1 MKKLL
6 RLTRPQ
12 FMLASLVLFILGAA
26 WAVILGAPV
35 PLGRLL
41 LGYLVILPAQL
52 SNSFS
57 NDSFDLET
65 DRHGSPTLF
74 SGGTGT
80 LVEYPELRRSA
91 VRIALVLAA
100 CSLALGILFVRL
112 YAYPAWFLGLV
123 LLGNFLGWFYSAPPL
138 RLAYHGLGEIS
149 TALTAGLLIPAMGYL
164 AVRGLLDGNGL
175 LFAIPLVLCSLA
187 FILVVEIPDMEA
199 DRLGGKRTW
208 VAQRGR
214 GFGFSVAGAMLLAAT
229 GFFFCIPW
237 LLAPL
242 APQVQVLPAAHA
254 LDFRLLGLFSLL
266 PLGPGILGML
276 KRPAGRRTATRLAAW
291 MVISLGV
298 FFLLADVYMVYAA
311 IH

>member
-1 MKKLL
+1 MGKLL

-26 WAVILGAPV
+26 WAVILGAPFR
-35 PLGRLL
+35 LARLL
-41 LGYLVILPAQL
+41 LGYLVILPAHL

-80 LVEYPELRRSA
+80 LVEHPELRRPA
-91 VRIALVLAA
+91 IRIALVLTG

-112 YAYPAWFLGLV
+112 YAYPPWFLGLI

-138 RLAYHGLGEIS
+138 RLAYRGLGEVS
-149 TALTAGLLIPAMGYL
+149 TALIAGLLVPAMGYL
-164 AVRGLLDGNGL
+164 AARGVLDGDGL
-175 LFAIPLVLCSLA
+175 LFAIPLVLYSLA

-199 DRLGGKRTW
+199 DRLGGKQTW

-214 GFGFSVAGAMLLAAT
+214 GFGFSAAGGLLLSAT

-237 LLAPL
+237 LL
-242 APQVQVLPAAHA
+242 PANPA
-254 LDFRLLGLFSLL
+254 LNFRLLGLFSLL
-266 PLGPGILGML
+266 PLGPGLLGML
-276 KRPAGRRTATRLAAW
+276 KRPANRRTATWLATW
-291 MVISLGV
+291 MVISLAG

-311 IH
+311 AR